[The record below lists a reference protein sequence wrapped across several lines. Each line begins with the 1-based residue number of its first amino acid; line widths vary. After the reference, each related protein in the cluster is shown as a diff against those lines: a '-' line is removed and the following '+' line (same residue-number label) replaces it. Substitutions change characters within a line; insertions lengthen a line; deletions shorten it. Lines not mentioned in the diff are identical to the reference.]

1 MANEKAL
8 IQRFHE
14 LAEEADRI
22 DEEEPEVPLEAAYGA
37 VLDLVL
43 EHPEARQDFAD
54 AFMDGIRAQSL
65 SPDLICFC
73 MHGLRWADLRQKIAS
88 LLDEEKSERTRHHLR
103 NILKAFGD
111 DWRMAEAYQR
121 FS

>member
-1 MANEKAL
+1 MAHENQL
-8 IQRFHE
+8 IRKFYE

-22 DEEEPEVPLEAAYGA
+22 DDEEPETRLDAAYGA

-88 LLDEEKSERTRHHLR
+88 LLETEKSERARHHLR
-103 NILKAFGD
+103 NILKAFGGG
-111 DWRMAEAYQR
+111 WRMAEAYER